1 MRHFS
6 GFSFQMLDKI
16 RQLYGDSSP
25 ENILVRQIGENPW
38 VFSWTNDSLTQQ
50 TCPKTDIRGLFA
62 QLVEGED
69 AAYKSMFG
77 SANARLKALL
87 GDEIYVKSVAMKYLG
102 TCLLD
107 ETGYRNQDNT
117 GAGSNPGQEDSV
129 PVIRNPIDTINVTA
143 GELLRY
149 KVPEVITFF
158 PIFI

>member
-1 MRHFS
+1 MYLDKIFMTL
-6 GFSFQMLDKI
+6 FCFQMLDKI

-50 TCPKTDIRGLFA
+50 TCPKTDIRALFA

-77 SANARLKALL
+77 SASGRLKALL

-102 TCLLD
+102 TCLMD
-107 ETGYRNQDNT
+107 DNIYKNQDNS
-117 GAGSNPGQEDSV
+117 GSNSGAEDSV

-149 KVPEVITFF
+149 KVPEVRFITV
-158 PIFI
+158 